1 MLFRLSHSY
10 DMMKACWEVDPK
22 SRPKFKDLADKLEA
36 ILNDSH
42 YEERAK
48 TKEIESDYYK
58 EALDKSDLND
68 LYVEVIEWDSCI
80 NFGSWNS

>member
-1 MLFRLSHSY
+1 
-10 DMMKACWEVDPK
+10 MMKACWEVDPK

-58 EALDKSDLND
+58 EAVDKSDLND
-68 LYVEVIEWDSCI
+68 LYVEVIEWDSCM